1 MGIAQDLAQL
11 VDLKSRGLLTDEDF
25 QAAKGRV
32 LGQSTSAIPH
42 AVAPRPH
49 PAPVPAAPA
58 SSGAGSVATART
70 ALAAPASGAPS
81 GSRQS
86 PRHRRLAS
94 DQQQLFT
101 AFSAH
106 PHIRVEPLGP
116 APAQKY
122 RVIYRVPGLHI
133 TPTNEL
139 ITVHQHIVELNLVSG
154 YPREKPYCTSLSPV
168 FHPNFANHICV
179 ADYWS
184 PSQALV
190 DVVIQIGDML
200 QYKTYNTQ
208 SPLSA
213 VAARWAAENT
223 NRLPIGTF
231 NLYPQEPEIHFGDS
245 RPVAPAP
252 EAMA

>member
-11 VDLKSRGLLTDEDF
+11 VDLKARGLLTDADF
-25 QAAKGRV
+25 QAAKNRV
-32 LGQSTSAIPH
+32 LGG
-42 AVAPRPH
+42 AVAPAPQAAP
-49 PAPVPAAPA
+49 PAPSNGAASPSNGA
-58 SSGAGSVATART
+58 SPTAH
-70 ALAAPASGAPS
+70 SAPS
-81 GSRQS
+81 AEGAQS

-106 PHIRVEPLGP
+106 PYIRVEPLGP
-116 APAQKY
+116 APAEKY
-122 RVIYRVPGLHI
+122 RVIYTVPGLHM
-133 TPTNEL
+133 TPANEL
-139 ITVHQHIVELNLVSG
+139 VTINQHIVELNLVSG

-184 PSQALV
+184 PGQALV

-213 VAARWAAENT
+213 VAARWAAENV
-223 NRLPIGTF
+223 NRLPIGNL

-245 RPVAPAP
+245 RPVADAP

>member
-11 VDLKSRGLLTDEDF
+11 VDLKARGLLTDADF
-25 QAAKGRV
+25 QAAKSRV
-32 LGQSTSAIPH
+32 LGGA
-42 AVAPRPH
+42 
-49 PAPVPAAPA
+49 VPAAAQVGAPVA
-58 SSGAGSVATART
+58 GAGFALPRQNATSSA
-70 ALAAPASGAPS
+70 AEADGAAAPAG
-81 GSRQS
+81 RQS

-106 PHIRVEPLGP
+106 PYIRVEPLGP
-116 APAQKY
+116 TPAEKY
-122 RVIYRVPGLHI
+122 RVIYTVPGLHM

-139 ITVHQHIVELNLVSG
+139 VTIHQHIVELNLVSG

-184 PSQALV
+184 PGQALV

-213 VAARWAAENT
+213 VAARWAAENV
-223 NRLPIGTF
+223 NRLPIGNL

-245 RPVAPAP
+245 RPVAAAP